1 MGWAMT
7 SHVRHLII
15 PMALLVVVMMALL
28 LLLLLLLVV
37 VVVVVQFDKVVWV

>member
-1 MGWAMT
+1 MGDDVT